1 VNNLSG
7 EIMATKS
14 LSIFDQVVRLERAIE
29 TAVKRR
35 VFRARRRRE
44 PERAADIP
52 EYIFVILETAPIHK
66 EKAPIHEDKAPIHE
80 DKAPIHEDKAAP
92 ILKQKAPSLDGTSES
107 TDPTVSV
114 DYSKLPMQDDCTSV
128 SIHEEKA
135 APILKQ
141 KAPSLNGTSESTD
154 PTFSVDYS
162 KLPMQ
167 DDCTSVS
174 TDSTGSFVTV
184 DLEYRTIDQ
193 NEFLKE
199 CIMND
204 NVSFFVHFFVENS
217 PVTEAIDKQMEQI
230 RGQSLC
236 RCLRIDARL
245 APLMTAKLR
254 ISNETPTVV
263 ALKNG
268 SMVNRISDC
277 WSNDCEDLQKWAFTI
292 ELLFM

>member
-1 VNNLSG
+1 VNNLSR
-7 EIMATKS
+7 EIMPSK
-14 LSIFDQVVRLERAIE
+14 IFDQVVRLERAIE

-35 VFRARRRRE
+35 VFRARRRE
-44 PERAADIP
+44 PKRDADIP
-52 EYIFVILETAPIHK
+52 EFIFVIEETAPIH
-66 EKAPIHEDKAPIHE
+66 EETAPIHEETVPIHE
-80 DKAPIHEDKAAP
+80 ETAP
-92 ILKQKAPSLDGTSES
+92 
-107 TDPTVSV
+107 
-114 DYSKLPMQDDCTSV
+114 
-128 SIHEEKA
+128 IHEEKA

-141 KAPSLNGTSESTD
+141 KASSFDDTSESTD
-154 PTFSVDYS
+154 PSTVSVDYS
-162 KLPMQ
+162 KLPIQDDPSTVSVDYSKLPTIQ

-174 TDSTGSFVTV
+174 TDSTGSFMTV

-193 NEFLKE
+193 IEFVNE
-199 CIMND
+199 CIMNE

-217 PVTEAIDKQMEQI
+217 PFTEAIDKQMEQI